1 MEQESWFKSILI
13 KEGTAMSAQFLS
25 KEYLEKVK
33 KLEEDAAG
41 VYAVPNYELKNQD
54 EFTKRII
61 NELKKK
67 NKIDMKN

>member
-1 MEQESWFKSILI
+1 
-13 KEGTAMSAQFLS
+13 MSAQFLS

-67 NKIDMKN
+67 N

>member
-67 NKIDMKN
+67 N